1 MRIATL
7 DEHLIVF
14 VRCKRTNTIKCPD
27 NGVRAKYMSCYF
39 YYFGVSYL
47 FEEFLNHMKNSIIII

>member
-39 YYFGVSYL
+39 YYYNL
-47 FEEFLNHMKNSIIII
+47 FEEFLNYMKNSIIII